1 MGLLKRFST
10 PKECRILADGS
21 SRVAQ
26 KYRHFKEF
34 LDHNH
39 ACLSGIADLENL
51 YHGGAA
57 FEMDQVKNTCDG
69 IMQAALDLTRCL
81 NQLAGD
87 RYETLMPAAEKISA
101 GIRRRSPPRSAR
113 LLTG

>member
-1 MGLLKRFST
+1 MQLFNRFLT
-10 PKECRILADGS
+10 KKECRILADDS
-21 SRVAQ
+21 SRVAR

-57 FEMDQVKNTCDG
+57 FEMDQVKNIYDG
-69 IMQAALDLTRCL
+69 IMQAAMT
-81 NQLAGD
+81 
-87 RYETLMPAAEKISA
+87 
-101 GIRRRSPPRSAR
+101 
-113 LLTG
+113 